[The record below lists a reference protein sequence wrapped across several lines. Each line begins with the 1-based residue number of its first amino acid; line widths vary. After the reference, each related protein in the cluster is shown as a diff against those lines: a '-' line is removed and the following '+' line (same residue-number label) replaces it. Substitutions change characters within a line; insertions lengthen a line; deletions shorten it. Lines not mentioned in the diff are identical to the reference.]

1 MGLELPAGFTC
12 HPAATSGA
20 STSRNASSFCLL
32 FAYVVNLK
40 DITTKWEN
48 LLLLDF
54 GVFSPLIWVQILHAD
69 FSAYMEND
77 DN

>member
-20 STSRNASSFCLL
+20 STSTSASSCLL
-32 FAYVVNLK
+32 FAYGVNLK